1 MSDYRDIWQESY
13 EDARQSGLTPR
24 EAKDHADRESADWT
38 ERQQAKAEAMED
50 R

>member
-1 MSDYRDIWQESY
+1 MIDYNDIWCEAY
-13 EDARQSGLTPR
+13 FDAIEEGSTKT
-24 EAKDHADRESADWT
+24 EASFRAYDVAQNWS